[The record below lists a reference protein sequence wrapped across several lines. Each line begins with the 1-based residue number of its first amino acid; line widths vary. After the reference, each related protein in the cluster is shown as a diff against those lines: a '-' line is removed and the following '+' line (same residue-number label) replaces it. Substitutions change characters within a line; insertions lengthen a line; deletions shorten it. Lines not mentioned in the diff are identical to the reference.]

1 MLHGNHF
8 RDIGCCRPT
17 GLRLG
22 RPSRRNSPVEM
33 RAVARGEVGAVAQVK
48 GFSAALRGAA
58 HVQMA
63 RKPTPSVER
72 GCPAASADGRYRS
85 TAGLAR
91 AALPPRSANVMGRPA
106 RPAWPALSNEPPL
119 PTLTGSVAQSGNDSR
134 PIERRPEAP
143 CPCGD
148 LFGGGYAQ
156 QIQLLGEH
164 FVVLHAVDAEDVER
178 LGVSPTNCDDLRS
191 PS

>member
-1 MLHGNHF
+1 M
-8 RDIGCCRPT
+8 RP
-17 GLRLG
+17 
-22 RPSRRNSPVEM
+22 
-33 RAVARGEVGAVAQVK
+33 VARGEVGAVAQVK
-48 GFSAALRGAA
+48 GFSATLRGAA
-58 HVQMA
+58 RVQMA

-85 TAGLAR
+85 TAGR
-91 AALPPRSANVMGRPA
+91 GPCRTAAEIRQRHGQTRTACVAGA
-106 RPAWPALSNEPPL
+106 VHEPPL

-134 PIERRPEAP
+134 PIERSPEAH

-156 QIQLLGEH
+156 QVQLLGEH
-164 FVVLHAVDAEDVER
+164 VVVLPAVDAEEVER
-178 LGVSPTNCDDLRS
+178 LGVSPTNCGDLRS